1 MASTIDI
8 LEDVFGGVD
17 QAKLDQPCRGKHLNK
32 ISGSIA
38 RWEELTPYLD
48 LDEVE
53 IEDIKEEHSSP
64 KRRRQAMLGKWKEKN
79 GTKATYR
86 KLAKIFA
93 SQGRRNLVE
102 ELCKILTE
110 ESSSSDEDQILE
122 SKHMKTSAAIIAQ
135 YGDHLRSLYQTEL
148 SYSLEISDFIPSQT
162 RAVFNLALVG
172 HERIQYGTEIVKRM
186 QEILSSEIEEKKE
199 VKLENI
205 FKSGQHG
212 GRQFILLEGAPGAGK
227 SALVC
232 FICQKWGAG
241 ELFQE
246 FQVVIFNDPH
256 IQSAQSLAD
265 IFHSGSR
272 FDTDKIVSS
281 LQSTQGRGILFIMDG
296 WDEYPL
302 QLEEGSLIEKLI
314 RSPGEFSMQLSTVV
328 VTSRPVAS
336 GKLQRYCSS
345 RLEIIGYKQEEL
357 ERFFREA
364 LQDNPQKITKLNE
377 FLETMPLIK
386 KSCRLPLNAAIV
398 AHTFKCSDGSLP
410 STLYDLYRI
419 LVSSI
424 IHRHIV
430 KVGHSCESKSDPN
443 DDDYLRTLPLPFREQ
458 FANLCKLAF
467 NGVMKNMT
475 IFSAD
480 DLVKCHKISSE
491 STLSLLHGVPSFVS
505 CRQSVFY
512 NYMHLM
518 IQEFLAADYILQLP
532 LDDQIEAFQKL
543 FGQPR
548 FVAVFQFYAFKA
560 KFDHSASKFCSFFA
574 KFFGQIR
581 SHVDSQSQRLPQK
594 WQGDPERFKHTDPQ
608 LALSEITNTE
618 PNSVPQPLSPLDPL
632 HIVVY
637 ISLPYFDVGYVLAS
651 LSIACDSEL
660 KCEFYVCVR
669 DDVMMYGHLSG
680 VRLPQYSS
688 TPLAGLSILPHIY
701 RSIDLISILTSTT
714 DFDSAQLL
722 QSLPKVYSTIKD
734 RFLVMSYLSPI
745 LDHRLSPIFNSDAE
759 YDYSNILFVGNA
771 TSEVQMM
778 QSVSEEFETLLQN
791 CQIQ

>member
-1 MASTIDI
+1 MASTI
-8 LEDVFGGVD
+8 LEDVFGDVD
-17 QAKLDQPCRGKHLNK
+17 QAKLDQPCRRKHLNK

-38 RWEELTPYLD
+38 RWEELAPYLD

-53 IEDIKEEHSSP
+53 IEDIKEEHSSQ

-93 SQGRRNLVE
+93 SQGRKNLAE

-110 ESSSSDEDQILE
+110 ENSSSDEDQAE
-122 SKHMKTSAAIIAQ
+122 NKHMKTSAAIIAQ
-135 YGDHLRSLYQTEL
+135 YGDHLRSIYQTEL

-162 RAVFNLALVG
+162 RAVFNLALIG
-172 HERIQYGTEIVKRM
+172 HERIQYGTEIMKRM

-227 SALVC
+227 SALAC

-246 FQVVIFNDPH
+246 FQVVIFVQLNDPH
-256 IQSAQSLAD
+256 IQSARSLAD
-265 IFHSGSR
+265 IFHSGSC
-272 FDTDKIVSS
+272 FDTHKIVSS
-281 LQSTQGRGILFIMDG
+281 LQSTQGRGILFIMDS

-302 QLEEGSLIEKLI
+302 QLGEGSLIEKLI
-314 RSPGEFSMQLSTVV
+314 RSPGDFSMQLSTVV

-336 GKLQRYCSS
+336 GKLQSYCSS

-357 ERFFREA
+357 EGFFREA
-364 LQDNPQKITKLNE
+364 LQDDPQKITKLNE
-377 FLETMPLIK
+377 FLDTMPLIK

-419 LVSSI
+419 LVSLI

-430 KVGHSCESKSDPN
+430 KVGSHTCTRCESKSDPN
-443 DDDYLRTLPLPFREQ
+443 DDDYLRTLPLPFREK

-467 NGVMKNMT
+467 DGVMKNVT
-475 IFSAD
+475 VFSAD
-480 DLVKCHKISSE
+480 DLRCHKISPE
-491 STLSLLHGVPSFVS
+491 STLSLLHGVPSFVR
-505 CRQSVFY
+505 CRQSIFY
-512 NYMHLM
+512 NFVHLM

-532 LDDQIEAFQKL
+532 LDDQIEAFKKL

-548 FVAVFQFYAFKA
+548 FVAVFQFYANKA
-560 KFDHSASKFCSFFA
+560 KFDQTESASTFCSFFA
-574 KFFGQIR
+574 QFFRRIR

-594 WQGDPERFKHTDPQ
+594 WQGDLECLKHTDPQ
-608 LALSEITNTE
+608 VAISEVTNIE
-618 PNSVPQPLSPLDPL
+618 PNSVPQPLSSLDPV
-632 HIVVY
+632 HVVMY

-651 LSIACDSEL
+651 VSVARDGEIKFEICL
-660 KCEFYVCVR
+660 CVR
-669 DDVMMYGHLSG
+669 DDVMMYGHASG
-680 VRLPQYSS
+680 ARLPSASQHTS
-688 TPLAGLSILPHIY
+688 TPPTGLSNMY
-701 RSIDLISILTSTT
+701 CSVDLLSMLASST

-722 QSLPKVYSTIKD
+722 QSL
-734 RFLVMSYLSPI
+734 SPRCVPPSRI
-745 LDHRLSPIFNSDAE
+745 
-759 YDYSNILFVGNA
+759 
-771 TSEVQMM
+771 
-778 QSVSEEFETLLQN
+778 VSL
-791 CQIQ
+791 

>member
-17 QAKLDQPCRGKHLNK
+17 QVKLDQPCRGKHLNK

-38 RWEELTPYLD
+38 RWEELAPYLD

-53 IEDIKEEHSSP
+53 IEDIKEGHSSP

-86 KLAKIFA
+86 KLAKIFS

-162 RAVFNLALVG
+162 RAVFNLALIG
-172 HERIQYGTEIVKRM
+172 HERIQYGTEIMKRM

-227 SALVC
+227 SALAC

-246 FQVVIFNDPH
+246 FQFVIFVQLNDPR

-281 LQSTQGRGILFIMDG
+281 LQSTQGRGVLFIMDG

-314 RSPGEFSMQLSTVV
+314 RSPGEFSMQLSTIV

-357 ERFFREA
+357 ERFFCEA

-430 KVGHSCESKSDPN
+430 KVGHSCESESDPN

-467 NGVMKNMT
+467 DSVMKNVT
-475 IFSAD
+475 IFSPDA
-480 DLVKCHKISSE
+480 LRCHKISPE
-491 STLSLLHGVPSFVS
+491 STLSLLHGVPSFTRG
-505 CRQSVFY
+505 RQSVSY
-512 NYMHLM
+512 NFMHLM

-532 LDDQIEAFQKL
+532 LDDQIEAFQTL
-543 FGQPR
+543 FGHPR
-548 FVAVFQFYAFKA
+548 FVVVFQFYAFKA
-560 KFDHSASKFCSFFA
+560 KFNQTESASKFCSFFA
-574 KFFGQIR
+574 QFFG
-581 SHVDSQSQRLPQK
+581 
-594 WQGDPERFKHTDPQ
+594 
-608 LALSEITNTE
+608 
-618 PNSVPQPLSPLDPL
+618 
-632 HIVVY
+632 
-637 ISLPYFDVGYVLAS
+637 
-651 LSIACDSEL
+651 
-660 KCEFYVCVR
+660 
-669 DDVMMYGHLSG
+669 
-680 VRLPQYSS
+680 
-688 TPLAGLSILPHIY
+688 
-701 RSIDLISILTSTT
+701 
-714 DFDSAQLL
+714 
-722 QSLPKVYSTIKD
+722 
-734 RFLVMSYLSPI
+734 
-745 LDHRLSPIFNSDAE
+745 
-759 YDYSNILFVGNA
+759 
-771 TSEVQMM
+771 
-778 QSVSEEFETLLQN
+778 
-791 CQIQ
+791 